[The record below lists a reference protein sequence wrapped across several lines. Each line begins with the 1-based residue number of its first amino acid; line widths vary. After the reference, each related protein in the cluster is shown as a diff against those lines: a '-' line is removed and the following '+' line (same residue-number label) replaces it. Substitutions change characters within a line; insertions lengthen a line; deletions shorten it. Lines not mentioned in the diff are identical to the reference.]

1 MPFTF
6 NPDSKLQ
13 ERTGQIAVA
22 VLLGLAVFG
31 LGCDIPIGDRTE
43 DAARQTANSGA
54 VQPAAWVAPAV
65 ETPQPAEVP
74 EPVDVPQFDPATV
87 TYQEAEAAYFERR
100 YSEAVDMFTAY
111 TERVTENVWGH
122 YMLGLSA
129 LKAGLLERSEAA
141 FNRALELNPNH
152 VKSMLNLSRVL
163 LETERSAE
171 ALAQLEVALDIDPA
185 SDDGYRLR
193 GLAYLDLGRDDDAID
208 SFHEAISVNAEDA
221 WSMNNLGLTLIRQGL
236 FDDALYPLARA
247 TELRDDV
254 AVFHNNLGIAL
265 ERTGHYSAAAEA
277 YGAVLAQ
284 DSVYDKASVSLARV
298 ARFKDDP
305 STTPVDLSALARQF
319 VTEMEGWYPPVAKL
333 PPLDEEPAEIEPPQD
348 PESRGLPES
357 VEEASA
363 PDSAVTATQDT
374 ATAQRDTTKV
384 SSDTTG
390 RGGR

>member
-1 MPFTF
+1 
-6 NPDSKLQ
+6 
-13 ERTGQIAVA
+13 
-22 VLLGLAVFG
+22 
-31 LGCDIPIGDRTE
+31 
-43 DAARQTANSGA
+43 
-54 VQPAAWVAPAV
+54 
-65 ETPQPAEVP
+65 
-74 EPVDVPQFDPATV
+74 
-87 TYQEAEAAYFERR
+87 
-100 YSEAVDMFTAY
+100 
-111 TERVTENVWGH
+111 
-122 YMLGLSA
+122 
-129 LKAGLLERSEAA
+129 
-141 FNRALELNPNH
+141 
-152 VKSMLNLSRVL
+152 
-163 LETERSAE
+163 
-171 ALAQLEVALDIDPA
+171 
-185 SDDGYRLR
+185 
-193 GLAYLDLGRDDDAID
+193 
-208 SFHEAISVNAEDA
+208 
-221 WSMNNLGLTLIRQGL
+221 
-236 FDDALYPLARA
+236 
-247 TELRDDV
+247 
-254 AVFHNNLGIAL
+254 VFHNNLGIAL

-284 DSVYDKASVSLARV
+284 DSAYDKASVSLARV